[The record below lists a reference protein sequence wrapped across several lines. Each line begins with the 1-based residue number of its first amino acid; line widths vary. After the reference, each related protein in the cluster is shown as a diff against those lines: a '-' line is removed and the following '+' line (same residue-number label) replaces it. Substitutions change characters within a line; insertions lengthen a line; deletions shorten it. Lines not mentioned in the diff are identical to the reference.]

1 MSRFKPLRIAVTGG
15 IGSGKSAALGMLKKM
30 GHKVL
35 SADGIY
41 RKLLLTDQGMRNEI
55 RSVFGCAVFHKN
67 GRLDR
72 SRLAKVVFADPA
84 MRRKLNGITHPKIE
98 NIISGTAKGSGG
110 HVFVEVPLL
119 YEEKLEN
126 RYDMVLLITAKKNI
140 RIKRLRKRGLSPGM
154 IKKRI
159 ESQLG
164 EDRKAALADRV
175 IENNKTI
182 GDLKKSLESFVG
194 RLR

>member
-1 MSRFKPLRIAVTGG
+1 MTGG